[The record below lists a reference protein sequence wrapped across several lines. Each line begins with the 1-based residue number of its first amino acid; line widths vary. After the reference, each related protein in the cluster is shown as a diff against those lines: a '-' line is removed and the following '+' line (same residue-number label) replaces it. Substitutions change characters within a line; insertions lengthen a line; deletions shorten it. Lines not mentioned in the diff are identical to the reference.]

1 VSVRRIC
8 VIRLAYFPFD
18 PRMSRDVFALAAAG
32 HRVHVICLR
41 DAGQRRIE
49 RSGSITVWRLPMRH
63 RRGRLLRWIYEY
75 TGFTLIAGV
84 LAGLLNLRRRLDLV
98 QVHTLPDTLVFAA
111 AVPKLLGVPVL
122 LDLHEC
128 MPEFFASTFAVAP
141 THPVVR
147 LTAAAE
153 QAAIRFADFALT
165 CTAEM
170 REVFV
175 ARGAPADKIA
185 IVMNSNDESV
195 FDPSGRPAPD
205 RENGDFSLIH
215 HGSMESRYGIDTVIR
230 AVAALRPEHPGLRL
244 ALYGD
249 GSERPALTALVTE
262 LGLEHEVSF
271 SDGFVPMEELLD
283 AIAAADAGVVAMR
296 RDPFRDLTH
305 CMKMF
310 DLISMRT
317 PVLCSRTRSVMNY
330 FPPACFAYFEPD
342 DPADLARAVA
352 ELIAQPERSHE
363 LVAAATSVN
372 EPYRW
377 PRQRERYLR
386 IVASLAGGRAPSSD
400 ATLRELSQA
409 PN

>member
-1 VSVRRIC
+1 LRRIC

-18 PRMSRDVFALAAAG
+18 PRMSRDVYALAGAG
-32 HRVHVICLR
+32 HHVHVICLR

-63 RRGRLLRWIYEY
+63 RRGSALRWIYEY
-75 TGFTLIAGV
+75 SAFTV
-84 LAGLLNLRRRLDLV
+84 MAGLLAGALGLRRRLDLV

-111 AVPKLLGVPVL
+111 ALPKLLGVPVL

-128 MPEFFASTFAVAP
+128 MPEFFASSFRLTAA
-141 THPVVR
+141 HPFVR

-153 QAAIRFADFALT
+153 QAAIRFADSAVT
-165 CTAEM
+165 CTEEM

-175 ARGAPADKIA
+175 ARGAAAEKIA

-195 FDPSGRPAPD
+195 FDPTGRPPPGH
-205 RENGDFSLIH
+205 ENGRFVLIH
-215 HGSMESRYGIDTVIR
+215 HGSMEKRYGIDTVIR
-230 AVAALRPEHPGLRL
+230 AVAALRPAHPGLRL

-249 GSERPALTALVTE
+249 GSQRAALRALVAE
-262 LGLEHEVSF
+262 LDLEGEVSF
-271 SDGFVPMEELLD
+271 SPGFVPLEELLD

-305 CMKMF
+305 CNAMF
-310 DLISMRT
+310 DLISMRR

-330 FPPACFAYFEPD
+330 FPDDCFAYFEPD
-342 DPADLARAVA
+342 DPADLARALT
-352 ELIAQPERSHE
+352 ELIQQPQRCQE
-363 LVAAATSVN
+363 LVAAATRVN

-377 PRQRERYLR
+377 PHQRERYLKL
-386 IVASLAGGRAPSSD
+386 VEALAGGRRPG
-400 ATLRELSQA
+400 
-409 PN
+409 

>member
-1 VSVRRIC
+1 MHRIC

-18 PRMSRDVFALAAAG
+18 PRMSRDVFALAGAG

-41 DAGQRRIE
+41 DAGQRRLE
-49 RSGSITVWRLPMRH
+49 RTGSITVWRLPMRH
-63 RRGRLLRWIYEY
+63 RRAGLLRWIYEY
-75 TGFTLIAGV
+75 TVFTLMAGV
-84 LAGLLNLRRRLDLV
+84 LAGLLNLPRRLDLV

-111 AVPKLLGVPVL
+111 AIPKLLGVSVL

-128 MPEFFASTFAVAP
+128 LPEFFAASFEVAP

-153 QAAIRFADFALT
+153 QSAIRFADFALT

-175 ARGAPADKIA
+175 GRGARAEKIA

-195 FDPSGRPAPD
+195 FDPSGRPAPAG
-205 RENGDFSLIH
+205 EKGGFTLIH

-230 AVAALRPEHPGLRL
+230 AVAALRPDHPGLRL

-249 GSERPALTALVTE
+249 GSQRAELTTLVAD
-262 LGLEHEVSF
+262 LGLDDAVSF
-271 SDGFVPMEELLD
+271 SPGFVPIDELVD
-283 AIAAADAGVVAMR
+283 AIGAADAGVVAMR

-352 ELIAQPERSHE
+352 ELIAHPERSQE
-363 LVAAATSVN
+363 LVAAAARVN

-386 IVASLAGGRAPSSD
+386 IVASLAGPQGPSSD
-400 ATLRELSQA
+400 AALRELSQA